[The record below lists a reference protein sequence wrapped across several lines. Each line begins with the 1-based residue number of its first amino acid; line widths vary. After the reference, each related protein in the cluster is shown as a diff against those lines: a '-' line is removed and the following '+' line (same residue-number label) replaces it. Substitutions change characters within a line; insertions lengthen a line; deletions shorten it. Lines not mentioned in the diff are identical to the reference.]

1 MINKKFEKA
10 KDFEPPKNYN
20 INLEEMF
27 KLYEMSETDMFNTI
41 YTAYKYGF
49 MRGMAYN
56 SKNKQAKSK

>member
-10 KDFEPPKNYN
+10 KDFEPPKHYN
-20 INLEEMF
+20 MNLEEMF

-56 SKNKQAKSK
+56 SKNKRAKSK